1 MNYFRRVTRVRTIT
15 GENRHR
21 SREILFCIYLVANTT
36 FQLIMLNVFLVSQR
50 RLLYSVSMRVTQ
62 QENWNVIMFVHDCH
76 AMFCLADSFSF
87 LLGSA
92 RRRLD

>member
-1 MNYFRRVTRVRTIT
+1 MRTTT

-21 SREILFCIYLVANTT
+21 SREILYCIYLVANTT
-36 FQLIMLNVFLVSQR
+36 FQLNMLNAFLVSQH
-50 RLLYSVSMRVTQ
+50 RLLYSVSMRVTH
-62 QENWNVIMFVHDCH
+62 QENWNVIMFVHSSH

-92 RRRLD
+92 RPRFD

>member
-1 MNYFRRVTRVRTIT
+1 MRAIT

-36 FQLIMLNVFLVSQR
+36 FQLIILNVFLVSQR

-92 RRRLD
+92 KPRLD